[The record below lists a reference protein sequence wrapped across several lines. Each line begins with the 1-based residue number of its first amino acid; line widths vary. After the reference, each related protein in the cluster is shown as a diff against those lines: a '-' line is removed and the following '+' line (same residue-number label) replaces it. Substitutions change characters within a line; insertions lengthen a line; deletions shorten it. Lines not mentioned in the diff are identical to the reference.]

1 MPLQVRF
8 VPAALLSW
16 VSLERLTLTWL
27 WTSSLRKGNEMT
39 IEELEHYKEIYEK
52 HNVSKDAT
60 KQSLLLKNDVNNS
73 KQLRSGGYLE
83 LNTLN
88 YRLEIKDQTI
98 AGLIMDYLVKLCQE
112 NEDNLKK
119 EFESL

>member
-1 MPLQVRF
+1 
-8 VPAALLSW
+8 
-16 VSLERLTLTWL
+16 
-27 WTSSLRKGNEMT
+27 MT
-39 IEELEHYKEIYEK
+39 IEELDHYKEVYDK
-52 HNVSKDAT
+52 YNSAKDGSKVSYHLKD
-60 KQSLLLKNDVNNS
+60 DVNNS

-88 YRLEIKDQTI
+88 CRLEIKDQTI
-98 AGLIMDYLVKLCQE
+98 AGLVLDYLVKLYQE

>member
-1 MPLQVRF
+1 
-8 VPAALLSW
+8 
-16 VSLERLTLTWL
+16 
-27 WTSSLRKGNEMT
+27 MT

>member
-1 MPLQVRF
+1 
-8 VPAALLSW
+8 
-16 VSLERLTLTWL
+16 
-27 WTSSLRKGNEMT
+27 MT

-52 HNVSKDAT
+52 YNVSKDAT
-60 KQSLLLKNDVNNS
+60 KQSLLLKDDVNNS
-73 KQLRSGGYLE
+73 KQLRSCGYLE

-88 YRLEIKDQTI
+88 CRLEIKDQTI
-98 AGLIMDYLVKLCQE
+98 AGLVLDYLVKLYQE